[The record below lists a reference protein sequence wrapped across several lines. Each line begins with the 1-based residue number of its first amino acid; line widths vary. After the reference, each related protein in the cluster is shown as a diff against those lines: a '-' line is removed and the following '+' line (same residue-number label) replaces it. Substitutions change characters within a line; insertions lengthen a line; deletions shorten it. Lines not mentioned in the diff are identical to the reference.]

1 MKLLILRTG
10 GDENIHGK
18 EANCFYL
25 MVPKLDN
32 LKNKHGEKSEII
44 IHLAKKNYGRNKKR
58 QLKLTNIKLTQNKNS
73 KIETKTTSKNKQ
85 TNKKNKK
92 KNIFSKKEINVIRQ
106 ELTFPGC
113 RGTSSKSFLSSGSV
127 KVF

>member
-1 MKLLILRTG
+1 MRTG

-85 TNKKNKK
+85 TNKQKKQK
-92 KNIFSKKEINVIRQ
+92 KNLFFQRKKLMLLDKN
-106 ELTFPGC
+106 
-113 RGTSSKSFLSSGSV
+113 
-127 KVF
+127 

>member
-1 MKLLILRTG
+1 MRTG

-25 MVPKLDN
+25 TVPKLDN

-58 QLKLTNIKLTQNKNS
+58 QLKLTNIKLTQNKKS
-73 KIETKTTSKNKQ
+73 KIETKTTSKNKEAKK
-85 TNKKNKK
+85 NKKNKNNFQRK
-92 KNIFSKKEINVIRQ
+92 K
-106 ELTFPGC
+106 LM
-113 RGTSSKSFLSSGSV
+113 LSD
-127 KVF
+127 KN

>member
-25 MVPKLDN
+25 MVPKLDD

-44 IHLAKKNYGRNKKR
+44 IHLAKKI
-58 QLKLTNIKLTQNKNS
+58 TA
-73 KIETKTTSKNKQ
+73 
-85 TNKKNKK
+85 
-92 KNIFSKKEINVIRQ
+92 
-106 ELTFPGC
+106 
-113 RGTSSKSFLSSGSV
+113 GTRKGN
-127 KVF
+127 

>member
-44 IHLAKKNYGRNKKR
+44 IHLAKKKKNYGRNKKR
-58 QLKLTNIKLTQNKNS
+58 QLKLTNIEITQNNKS
-73 KIETKTTSKNKQ
+73 KIEAATTSENEETKKTKQ
-85 TNKKNKK
+85 
-92 KNIFSKKEINVIRQ
+92 NIIFKERN
-106 ELTFPGC
+106 
-113 RGTSSKSFLSSGSV
+113 
-127 KVF
+127 

>member
-25 MVPKLDN
+25 MVPKLDD

-44 IHLAKKNYGRNKKR
+44 IHLAKKKNNYGRNKKR
-58 QLKLTNIKLTQNKNS
+58 QLKLTNIEITQNNKS
-73 KIETKTTSKNKQ
+73 KIETATTSKNEETKKTKQ
-85 TNKKNKK
+85 
-92 KNIFSKKEINVIRQ
+92 NIIFKERN
-106 ELTFPGC
+106 
-113 RGTSSKSFLSSGSV
+113 
-127 KVF
+127 